1 MCRTKQTHAFLI
13 DLFLIIII
21 LLNTFN
27 SGFGSPVEK
36 EQRLDKIT
44 EFKLLKDLPKE
55 THVVDGEELIFNCIA
70 TQCSKIH
77 IKSAKKIREITF

>member
-1 MCRTKQTHAFLI
+1 MSLI
-13 DLFLIIII
+13 NFNCFLIIII

-55 THVVDGEELIFNCIA
+55 THVVE
-70 TQCSKIH
+70 
-77 IKSAKKIREITF
+77 AKN

>member
-1 MCRTKQTHAFLI
+1 MSLINFNCFLM
-13 DLFLIIII
+13 III

-55 THVVDGEELIFNCIA
+55 THVVEGEELIFNCIA

-77 IKSAKKIREITF
+77 TKSAKKFVKSLYDLL

>member
-1 MCRTKQTHAFLI
+1 MFIIIYNC
-13 DLFLIIII
+13 FLIIII
-21 LLNTFN
+21 LLNTLT

-44 EFKLLKDLPKE
+44 EFKLLKDFPKE
-55 THVVDGEELIFNCIA
+55 THVVEGEELIFNCIA

-77 IKSAKKIREITF
+77 IKSAKKIVKSLYDQL

>member
-1 MCRTKQTHAFLI
+1 MFIIIYNC
-13 DLFLIIII
+13 FLIIII
-21 LLNTFN
+21 LLNTLT

-44 EFKLLKDLPKE
+44 EFKILKDFPKE
-55 THVVDGEELIFNCIA
+55 THVIEGEELIFNCIA

-77 IKSAKKIREITF
+77 IKSAKNS

>member
-1 MCRTKQTHAFLI
+1 MFIIIYNC
-13 DLFLIIII
+13 FLIIII

-44 EFKLLKDLPKE
+44 ELKLLKDFPKE
-55 THVVDGEELIFNCIA
+55 THVVEGEELIF
-70 TQCSKIH
+70 TL
-77 IKSAKKIREITF
+77 

>member
-1 MCRTKQTHAFLI
+1 MSLI
-13 DLFLIIII
+13 NFNCFLIIII

-27 SGFGSPVEK
+27 SGFGSRVE
-36 EQRLDKIT
+36 QQLDKIT

-55 THVVDGEELIFNCIA
+55 THVVEGEELILNCIA

-77 IKSAKKIREITF
+77 TKSAKKFVKSLYDLL